1 LAGRLRVV
9 RIHYMVPHDGGRPIP
24 NLVEPDIELAA
35 SLFDR
40 LSDATRRGRGIVRD
54 SYGAG
59 EQAAHDIMRS
69 AAETIGLEVSL
80 DAIGNLTMTLPG
92 RDRSAQRIIIGSHLD
107 SVPQGGNYD
116 GAAGVVAGLCAVA
129 ALKGAGVEPRC
140 DISVMGIRAEESAW
154 FDIAYLGSGG
164 AFGLLD
170 PACLSIPRSDNGCSL
185 ESTLI
190 ERGFDPQAIRERRR
204 LLDPSQILAYLEL
217 HIEQGP
223 TLVAEGLPA
232 AVVTGVRGCKR
243 FRNARCI
250 GQYAHSG
257 AVNRPHRHDAV
268 AATVALLHHLE
279 TIWLQ
284 QEDAGAD
291 LVVTSGEL
299 FTDPAM
305 HGPSRIAGETRFVLD
320 VRSVSDATMNAVAAE
335 ARRAAAQIGD
345 AYRVAFDLGTTSDSP
360 PAIMDNRLRKSL
372 MSVLDHPFEMP
383 SGAGHD
389 AAVFA
394 QQGIPTGMIFVR
406 NENGSHNPDEAMA
419 LDDFAVATRALIDLL
434 LRFPF

>member
-1 LAGRLRVV
+1 VAGRLR
-9 RIHYMVPHDGGRPIP
+9 HEGALPISD
-24 NLVEPDIELAA
+24 LATPDLELAA
-35 SLFDR
+35 SLFDQ

-54 SYGAG
+54 SYGPG

-69 AAETIGLEVSL
+69 AAERIGLEVSI
-80 DAIGNLTMTLPG
+80 DAIGNLMMTLPG

-116 GAAGVVAGLCAVA
+116 GAAGVVAGLCVVS
-129 ALKGAGVEPRC
+129 ALKRARVDPRC
-140 DISVMGIRAEESAW
+140 DVSVMGIRAEESAW

-170 PACLSIPRSDNGCSL
+170 PACLSIPRSDTGRSL

-190 ERGFDPQAIRERRR
+190 ERGFDPQAIRERRT
-204 LLDPSQILAYLEL
+204 LLDPLKIRAYLEL

-232 AVVTGVRGCKR
+232 AVVTGIRGCKR

-279 TIWLQ
+279 SVWLQ
-284 QEDAGAD
+284 HEDAGAD

-305 HGPSRIAGETRFVLD
+305 HGPSRIAGETHFVLD
-320 VRSVSDATMNAVAAE
+320 VRSVSDATMDAVAAE
-335 ARRAAAQIGD
+335 ARQAAARIGA
-345 AYRVAFDLGTTSDSP
+345 AYRVTFELGATSDSP
-360 PAIMDNRLRKSL
+360 PAVMDERLRASL
-372 MSVLDHPFEMP
+372 LDRLDRPFEMP

-394 QQGIPTGMIFVR
+394 KLGIPTAMIFVR
-406 NENGSHNPDEAMA
+406 NENGSHNPDEAMS
-419 LDDFAVATRALIDLL
+419 LDDFAVATQALIGLL
-434 LRFPF
+434 LQEAS

>member
-1 LAGRLRVV
+1 MHVK
-9 RIHYMVPHDGGRPIP
+9 
-24 NLVEPDIELAA
+24 PDMELAA
-35 SLFDR
+35 SLFGR

-69 AAETIGLEVSL
+69 AAESIGLDISV
-80 DAIGNLTMTLPG
+80 DAIGNLFMTLPG
-92 RDRSAQRIIIGSHLD
+92 RDRNAPRIIIGSHLD

-116 GAAGVVAGLCAVA
+116 GAAGVVAGLCA
-129 ALKGAGVEPRC
+129 LSTLTGAGVEPRC
-140 DISVMGIRAEESAW
+140 DIAVMGIRAEESAW

-170 PACLSIPRSDNGCSL
+170 PACLSIPRSDNGRSL
-185 ESTLI
+185 ESTLL

-204 LLDPSQILAYLEL
+204 LLDPATIRAYLEL

-232 AVVTGVRGCKR
+232 AVVTGIRGCKR

-250 GQYAHSG
+250 GQYGHSG

-279 TIWLQ
+279 SIWLQ
-284 QEDAGAD
+284 QERAAAD

-299 FTDPAM
+299 FTDPMM
-305 HGPSRIAGETRFVLD
+305 HGPSKIAGETRFVID
-320 VRSVSDATMNAVAAE
+320 VRSISEATMNTVATE
-335 ARRAAAQIGD
+335 ARAAAMRIGA
-345 AYRVAFDLGTTSDSP
+345 AYRVSFDLGATSDSP
-360 PAIMDNRLRKSL
+360 PAVMDPRLRASL
-372 MSVLDHPFEMP
+372 MGLLERPFEMP

-394 QQGIPTGMIFVR
+394 KVGIPTGMIFVR
-406 NENGSHNPDEAMA
+406 NQNGSHNPDEAMT
-419 LDDFAVATRALIDLL
+419 LDDFAVATQAMTELL
-434 LRFPF
+434 LQEAS